1 MLARRQAEASSKE
14 FLRTSTSGT
23 MLDYPSR
30 EWAIATNCDQQLKPP
45 GVTLGLEFTNM
56 PCEIWAL
63 K

>member
-1 MLARRQAEASSKE
+1 
-14 FLRTSTSGT
+14 